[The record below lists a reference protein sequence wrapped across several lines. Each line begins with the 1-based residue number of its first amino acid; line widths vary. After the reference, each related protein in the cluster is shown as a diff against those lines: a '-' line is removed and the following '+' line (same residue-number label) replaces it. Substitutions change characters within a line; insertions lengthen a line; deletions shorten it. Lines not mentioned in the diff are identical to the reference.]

1 MQEELLGLT
10 LHEGLLTIRP
20 QLPQSWKE
28 CHVTWRLQGL
38 ELEITMVRGTL
49 PGILL
54 DDMPANEQIDCRQ
67 LDGHHHI
74 QVTLPEGESE

>member
-1 MQEELLGLT
+1 MN
-10 LHEGLLTIRP
+10 P
-20 QLPQSWKE
+20 QLESVIVEMEKA
-28 CHVTWRLQGL
+28 
-38 ELEITMVRGTL
+38 VRGKRAVIEHML
-49 PGILL
+49 CALLAGGHILL